1 MLKGRELL
9 KSEDSVV
16 ELAGKLLSHN
26 IPNVVQAL
34 KRNNLSFKKLI
45 GTASL
50 DYEWIEKTFRENVE
64 FKKAGEKDL
73 PSQLTWYVKALAEG
87 VGPFS
92 LVSSFL
98 LSDEYNLTKR
108 DWKINNF
115 MDIYREQKFAWMTQY
130 RDIHEYIRQVD
141 FYFPAVRFWYLDL
154 DEKTSAKLAKLDYL
168 VPDHVTSK
176 LPESVPE
183 ASSKCELDGDGEDED
198 EDEDEDDDGERVG
211 VAQAQSVVT
220 GAANVKLVR
229 NQEVQDVVEKAR
241 RKELRSVFVMSL
253 DCYILD
259 MVYSNVFS
267 RVKSLFDCKITKSGS
282 GVKYQFGDGGH
293 PSMSGLTGGERQL
306 RMSSFFAE
314 LERVRGHILQD
325 AQHMDI
331 IGGNGVLYSTGDNPL
346 FFSAINGKSKAPK
359 EGGCGKLIIQN
370 SAAAADITMSN
381 FKSHLTQK
389 PDAEAGLNS
398 AIAALT
404 EKYVRKCMSKSMV
417 C

>member
-45 GTASL
+45 GTTSL

-154 DEKTSAKLAKLDYL
+154 DEKTSAKLAKLDYQ

-183 ASSKCELDGDGEDED
+183 APSKYELEGDGEDED
-198 EDEDEDDDGERVG
+198 EGDDGELVG

-229 NQEVQDVVEKAR
+229 NQEVQDVVEKAS

-293 PSMSGLTGGERQL
+293 PSMNGLTGGERQL

-359 EGGCGKLIIQN
+359 EGGYGKLIIQN

>member
-16 ELAGKLLSHN
+16 ELAGKLLSHK
-26 IPNVVQAL
+26 IPNIVQAL
-34 KRNNLSFKKLI
+34 RRNNLSFKKLI
-45 GTASL
+45 GTTSL
-50 DYEWIEKTFRENVE
+50 DYEWVEKTFQEHYQ
-64 FKKAGEKDL
+64 FKQVGDKAL
-73 PSQLTWYVKALAEG
+73 SSQFTWYVKALAEG

-92 LVSSFL
+92 LVSNFL

-108 DWKINNF
+108 DWKIDNF

-154 DEKTSAKLAKLDYL
+154 DEKVSAQLAKLDYL
-168 VPDHVTSK
+168 VPEHVASK
-176 LPESVPE
+176 LPEAVPE
-183 ASSKCELDGDGEDED
+183 ASLKCELEGDDEGGD
-198 EDEDEDDDGERVG
+198 EGDDGEQIG
-211 VAQAQSVVT
+211 VTQAQSVVT

-229 NQEVQDVVEKAR
+229 NQEVQDVVEKAS

-267 RVKSLFDCKITKSGS
+267 RAKSLFDCKITKSGS

-331 IGGNGVLYSTGDNPL
+331 IGGNGVIYSTGDNPL

-404 EKYVRKCMSKSMV
+404 EKYVRKCMSKSMI